1 MKRQPTTS
9 REQLEKDIKILKDN
23 AERVRELLVRK
34 NAEDLIPVLLSDLDE
49 IYPVRELISNPNGA
63 RIRKRK

>member
-9 REQLEKDIKILKDN
+9 KEQLEKDIKILRDN
-23 AERVRELLVRK
+23 AESVRELLIRK

-49 IYPVRELISNPNGA
+49 IYPVRELVGSPNGA